1 MKQNDFDK
9 IIEHRKFTDKIIHTP
24 DSISEIEEVLNT
36 LSFERKDHLLA
47 IMSQEGIE
55 MFNNILSELRE
66 EYYKLNYIKSESN
79 MQK

>member
-9 IIEHRKFTDKIIHTP
+9 ITP
-24 DSISEIEEVLNT
+24 SSIFDIGEILNN
-36 LSFERKDHLLA
+36 LSIERKDHLLA

-66 EYYKLNYIKSESN
+66 EYYKLLNDV
-79 MQK
+79 